1 MIWLDPKYYV
11 SPVGVPCC
19 HCRMKKSFS
28 KSTEDSYKKK
38 IQDKSSVRNT
48 LPEKNGLN
56 QNKQKRKN
64 SLCQAMD
71 G

>member
-1 MIWLDPKYYV
+1 
-11 SPVGVPCC
+11 
-19 HCRMKKSFS
+19 MKKSFS

-38 IQDKSSVRNT
+38 NQDKSSVGNT

-56 QNKQKRKN
+56 QNKQKRKK